1 MALLIYFS
9 EVGSICKRQWTIQIN
24 CSVEVAAAL
33 DLIFTVSKWGNC
45 VRRKKWAFICETSF
59 PGSSKCEEVG
69 LPPHSV
75 WAARPTDSYQILPP
89 ACSEFLSVRVSE
101 ML

>member
-9 EVGSICKRQWTIQIN
+9 EVGGICKRQWTIQIN

-45 VRRKKWAFICETSF
+45 
-59 PGSSKCEEVG
+59 
-69 LPPHSV
+69 
-75 WAARPTDSYQILPP
+75 
-89 ACSEFLSVRVSE
+89 
-101 ML
+101 